1 MWFPTYYLNSK
12 ICGDTFNY
20 LFQATHN
27 VFWQPDCF
35 LDCWYIDA
43 LTVDAHK
50 LAAEIKG
57 VWDKTAGPPP
67 DVASNAANT
76 NIGTLPKVMVYIAC
90 HREYGTRAFFL
101 YHGAKHGGKA
111 SDKANAGRMY
121 DGFTFWYQNLT
132 NAQLDH
138 IKRMSYFSSVDTL
151 DKFEKRA
158 GEAARKAMGSS
169 AFDPLL
175 LFGALTRY

>member
-57 VWDKTAGPPP
+57 VWDKTAGRRRTSRP
-67 DVASNAANT
+67 
-76 NIGTLPKVMVYIAC
+76 
-90 HREYGTRAFFL
+90 TRPTQT
-101 YHGAKHGGKA
+101 
-111 SDKANAGRMY
+111 S
-121 DGFTFWYQNLT
+121 
-132 NAQLDH
+132 
-138 IKRMSYFSSVDTL
+138 
-151 DKFEKRA
+151 
-158 GEAARKAMGSS
+158 ARC
-169 AFDPLL
+169 P
-175 LFGALTRY
+175 R